1 LEYLRRRRANLA
13 AKMGSYPVI
22 SYFATAAVGA
32 IAFYIAQKAL
42 RLGTGLSLLGA
53 MLVVLSPPVLDNLWG
68 GLANAREPLATVLVA
83 GAFLAVVTR
92 RDFLCLTLLF
102 FALLMTET
110 AVWAP
115 LAAAMTV
122 MLRPK
127 QGEQIRQQALT
138 ALAMFL
144 PVAMWLGLRVTF
156 GEIGGTYAIE
166 GYTPLADFLQLTFY
180 KLRHIHKLFLT
191 YHPLFANTVD
201 DEPTPVDRIIYVST
215 ALVLYALLCLWAFR
229 TLSEAVDYLR
239 CAIQE
244 KRWPIGDQTF
254 LVALWALIALAFH
267 FALPL
272 KPERYATSVV
282 VFAWPALVAEVE
294 KRRKTI
300 IWLGLAVCCV
310 MSLTRSSYAFV
321 EHLNLSSS
329 RKFSVVDNSTSLNFP
344 DNATLLNVAKD
355 LPVSLKGLAQE
366 FSVSEHRAEE
376 FQLILPRADGR
387 RGLKLI
393 HKPTLWNI

>member
-1 LEYLRRRRANLA
+1 
-13 AKMGSYPVI
+13 MGAYPVI

-42 RLGTGLSLLGA
+42 RLGAGLSLLGA
-53 MLVVLSPPVLDNLWG
+53 VLVVLSPPVLDNLWG
-68 GLANAREPLATVLVA
+68 GLANARESLATVLVA
-83 GAFLAVVTR
+83 GAFLAVVAR
-92 RDFLCLTLLF
+92 RDFLCLMLLVL
-102 FALLMTET
+102 ALLMMET

-127 QGEQIRQQALT
+127 EGEQSRQQALT

-144 PVAMWLGLRVTF
+144 PVAMWLGLRSTF
-156 GEIGGTYAIE
+156 FGGIE

-191 YHPLFANTVD
+191 YHPLFGTTVD
-201 DEPTPVDRIIYVST
+201 DEPTPVDRIIYVGT
-215 ALVLYALLCLWAFR
+215 ALVLYALLSLWAFR
-229 TLSEAVDYLR
+229 TLSKAVHYLH
-239 CAIQE
+239 CGIQE
-244 KRWPIGDQTF
+244 KRWPIGDPTF

-267 FALPL
+267 FVVPL

-300 IWLGLAVCCV
+300 IWLGLAVCFV
-310 MSLTRSSYAFV
+310 MSLSRSSYAFI
-321 EHLNLSSS
+321 EHLNLAES
-329 RKFSVVDNSTSLNFP
+329 RKFSVVDTQ
-344 DNATLLNVAKD
+344 
-355 LPVSLKGLAQE
+355 PVH
-366 FSVSEHRAEE
+366 HRCTGRDWG
-376 FQLILPRADGR
+376 PRHQRHAPEKSGSPYR
-387 RGLKLI
+387 SRLS
-393 HKPTLWNI
+393 